1 MKKRYKPNKQWFY
14 LRSFAGLLVPRIF
27 FTSRLTGRLESL
39 EKREDKAYILDRV
52 NYYNK
57 LSASFR
63 LPESAG
69 KLKELNRKS
78 ARTMYF
84 LDSARIVRWF
94 DGDFRW
100 CTAFGDVNYVAPVP
114 SVAKS
119 RPLCPDNAN
128 NVLLKLNRYR
138 HYNFLNDPVCPQDK
152 LPSAVFRADI
162 GDPEKQNRV
171 EFMQRYFGSAVC
183 NCGSIR
189 NMPGLPAE
197 WLTPKMPVGEMLK
210 YRFILAIEGNDV
222 ATNLKWVM
230 SSNSVA
236 VMPSPTCETWFMEG
250 RLLPD
255 VHYVEIRPDFS
266 DLEEKVDYYNRHPE
280 KVAAI
285 VAQANRYCRQF
296 LDAEREDLIALG
308 VMKKYFE
315 LSGQM

>member
-14 LRSFAGLLVPRIF
+14 LRSFGRLLIPRIF
-27 FTSRLTGRLESL
+27 FTARLSSRLESL
-39 EKREDKAYILDRV
+39 QKREDKEYILDRV

-57 LSASFR
+57 LSAPFR
-63 LPESAG
+63 LPENAA
-69 KLKELNRKS
+69 KLRDLSRKN

-84 LDSARIVRWF
+84 LDASRIARWF
-94 DGDFRW
+94 NGEFRW
-100 CTAFGDVNYVAPVP
+100 CTAFGDVNYVAPAA
-114 SVAKS
+114 SVTKS
-119 RPLCPDNAN
+119 RPLGADNAN

-138 HYNFLNDPVCPQDK
+138 HYNFLDDPVRPQDK
-152 LPSAVFRADI
+152 LPCAVFRADI
-162 GDPEKQNRV
+162 GDAQKQGRV
-171 EFMQRYFGSAVC
+171 EFMKRYFGSKVC

-197 WLTPKMPVGEMLK
+197 WLTSKMPVAEMLK
-210 YRFILAIEGNDV
+210 YRFVMAIEGNDV

-236 VMPSPTCETWFMEG
+236 VMPRPTCETWFMEG
-250 RLLPD
+250 RLIPD
-255 VHYVEIRPDFS
+255 IHYVEIRSDFS

-280 KVAAI
+280 KTAAI
-285 VAQANRYCRQF
+285 VARANQYCRQF
-296 LDAEREDLIALG
+296 LDSDREDLISLW